1 MTRPGGGSGS
11 PSGSYVLYGVEASPY
26 TVKLRAALRYRR
38 LPCRWVCRFVQMYEP
53 LAHVRPQLTPVLQF
67 PDGELR
73 TDSTPVLEE
82 LESRHEDERSLLP
95 EHARDRF
102 LAWLIE
108 DMADE
113 WLSKCLFHY
122 RFGASEDG
130 DFAALWV
137 MDDARGDL
145 DAGEL
150 AAAVPAFR
158 ERQVERMGFLGCTPE
173 AAPLFEASYRRVL
186 DALETTVANGR
197 FLFGT
202 RPSVA
207 DLALFGQLKTLG
219 IDPTPMAV
227 MRARAPRTD
236 AWVRR
241 ADDLSGVEGEWEE
254 PGPAVAALLEMAREV
269 YWPFLRANAAGD
281 VDVMLAGH
289 RFRQPHFRY
298 QAKCYDRLAKLHAA
312 LEPGVREEIGLE

>member
-1 MTRPGGGSGS
+1 MTRP
-11 PSGSYVLYGVEASPY
+11 YVLYGVEASPY

-38 LPCRWVCRFVQMYEP
+38 LPYRWVCRFVQMYEP
-53 LAHVRPQLTPVLQF
+53 LAHLRPQLMPVLEF

-73 TDSTPVLEE
+73 TDSTPLLEE
-82 LESRHEDERSLLP
+82 LERRHGADRSLLP
-95 EHARDRF
+95 ARPRDRF

-113 WLSKCLFHY
+113 WLTKCLYHY
-122 RFGASEDG
+122 RFGAPEDAA
-130 DFAALWV
+130 FAALWV
-137 MDDARGDL
+137 MDDARGGL
-145 DAGEL
+145 DAEAL

-158 ERQVERMGFLGCTPE
+158 ERQVGRMGLVGCTPD
-173 AAPLFEASYRRVL
+173 AAPLLEASYLRVL
-186 DALETTVANGR
+186 DALETTAANGR

-207 DLALFGQLKTLG
+207 DLGLFGQLKTLG

-241 ADDLSGVEGEWEE
+241 ADDLSGVEGEWGE
-254 PGPAVAALLEMAREV
+254 PGPAVAALLEMAREI
-269 YWPFLRANAAGD
+269 YWPFLKANAAGD
-281 VDVMLAGH
+281 VDIVLAGC

-298 QAKCYDRLAKLHAA
+298 QAKCHDRLTKLYAA
-312 LEPGVREEIGLE
+312 LEPADREEIGLE

>member
-1 MTRPGGGSGS
+1 MTRADGEPGDGER
-11 PSGSYVLYGVEASPY
+11 PYILYGVEASPY

-38 LPCRWVCRFVQMYEP
+38 LPYRWVCRSVRMYEP
-53 LAHVRPQLTPVLQF
+53 LAHVRPQLMPVLRF
-67 PDGELR
+67 PDGGLR
-73 TDSTPVLEE
+73 TDSTPILEE
-82 LESRHEDERSLLP
+82 LEERHGACRSLLP
-95 EHARDRF
+95 ERPRDRF
-102 LAWLIE
+102 LARLIE

-113 WLSKCLFHY
+113 WLTKCLFFY
-122 RFGASEDG
+122 RFNTPEDG
-130 DFAALWV
+130 EFAARWV
-137 MDDARGDL
+137 MDDAQEDL
-145 DAGEL
+145 SAEQY
-150 AAAVPAFR
+150 AAAVAPFV
-158 ERQVERMGFLGCTPE
+158 ERQMGRMGLVGATPD
-173 AAPLFEASYRRVL
+173 AAPLLEASYLRIL
-186 DALETTVANGR
+186 DALEGTVANGR

-254 PGPAVAALLEMAREV
+254 PGPAVAALLGMAREI
-269 YWPFLRANAAGD
+269 YWPFLKANAAGD

-289 RFRQPHFRY
+289 RFRQPQFRY

-312 LEPGVREEIGLE
+312 LAPGEREEIGLE

>member
-1 MTRPGGGSGS
+1 MTGPGDKPGGR
-11 PSGSYVLYGVEASPY
+11 PYILYGVEASPY

-38 LPCRWVCRFVQMYEP
+38 LPYHWVCRLVQMYEP
-53 LAHVRPQLTPVLQF
+53 LAHVRPQLTPVLRF

-73 TDSTPVLEE
+73 TDSTPILEALEE
-82 LESRHEDERSLLP
+82 HHGPDRSLLP
-95 EHARDRF
+95 ERPQDRF

-113 WLSKCLFHY
+113 WLTKCLFFY
-122 RFGASEDG
+122 RFNAPEDG
-130 DFAALWV
+130 EFAARWV
-137 MDDARGDL
+137 MDDAQGHLSAD
-145 DAGEL
+145 EH
-150 AAAVPAFR
+150 AAAVPPFLD
-158 ERQVERMGFLGCTPE
+158 RQIGRMDLVGCTPE
-173 AAPLFEASYRRVL
+173 AAPLFEASYLRVL
-186 DALETTVANGR
+186 DALESTVANGR

-219 IDPTPMAV
+219 IDPTPMAL

-254 PGPAVAALLEMAREV
+254 PGPAVARLTEMAREV

-281 VDVMLAGH
+281 VDVRLAGH

-298 QAKCYDRLAKLHAA
+298 QAKCYDRLAKFHAA
-312 LEPGVREEIGLE
+312 LEPADKEEIGLE

>member
-1 MTRPGGGSGS
+1 MTRPEGDPGA
-11 PSGSYVLYGVEASPY
+11 GSYVLYGVEASPY

-38 LPCRWVCRFVQMYEP
+38 LRYRWVCRFVQMYEP

-67 PDGELR
+67 PDGDLR
-73 TDSTPVLEE
+73 TDSTPILEALEE
-82 LESRHEDERSLLP
+82 RHGAGRSLLP
-95 EHARDRF
+95 ECPRDRF
-102 LAWLIE
+102 LAWLVE

-113 WLSKCLFHY
+113 WLTKCLFFY
-122 RFGASEDG
+122 RFDTPEDG
-130 DFAALWV
+130 EFAARWV
-137 MDDARGDL
+137 MDDARADL
-145 DAGEL
+145 SAGEH
-150 AAAVPAFR
+150 AAAVPPFL
-158 ERQVERMGFLGCTPE
+158 ERQTGRMALVGCTPE
-173 AAPLFEASYRRVL
+173 AAPLLEASYLRVL

-219 IDPTPMAV
+219 ADPTPMAV

-254 PGPAVAALLEMAREV
+254 PGPAVAALADMAREI
-269 YWPFLRANAAGD
+269 YWPFLKANAAGD
-281 VDVMLAGH
+281 VDMLLAGH

-312 LEPGVREEIGLE
+312 LAPGVREEIGLE

>member
-1 MTRPGGGSGS
+1 MTPPGGEPGDG
-11 PSGSYVLYGVEASPY
+11 PYILYGVEASPY

-38 LPCRWVCRFVQMYEP
+38 LPYRWVCRFVQMYEP
-53 LAHVRPQLTPVLQF
+53 LAHVRPQLMPVLRF

-73 TDSTPVLEE
+73 TDSTPILEDLEE
-82 LESRHEDERSLLP
+82 RHGPDRSLLP
-95 EHARDRF
+95 ERPRDRF

-113 WLSKCLFHY
+113 WLTKSLYFY
-122 RFGASEDG
+122 RFSAPEDAE
-130 DFAALWV
+130 FAALWV

-145 DAGEL
+145 SAEEHAN
-150 AAAVPAFR
+150 AAPPFV
-158 ERQVERMGFLGCTPE
+158 ERQIGRMDLVGCAPE
-173 AAPLFEASYRRVL
+173 SAALFEASYLRVL
-186 DALETTVANGR
+186 DALESTVANGR

-207 DLALFGQLKTLG
+207 DLALFGQLKTLST
-219 IDPTPMAV
+219 DPTPMAV

-254 PGPAVAALLEMAREV
+254 PGPAVAALLQMAREI

-281 VDVMLAGH
+281 VDTMLAGC

-312 LEPGVREEIGLE
+312 LEPGEREEIGLE

>member
-1 MTRPGGGSGS
+1 MTGADAEPAGRP
-11 PSGSYVLYGVEASPY
+11 YVLYGVEASPY

-38 LPCRWVCRFVQMYEP
+38 LPYRWVCRFVQMYEP
-53 LAHVRPQLTPVLQF
+53 LAHVRPQLTPVLEF

-73 TDSTPVLEE
+73 TDSTPILEE
-82 LESRHEDERSLLP
+82 LEDRHGADRSLLP
-95 EHARDRF
+95 ERPRDRF

-113 WLSKCLFHY
+113 WLTKCLYFY
-122 RFGASEDG
+122 RFGTKEDAE
-130 DFAALWV
+130 FAALWV

-145 DAGEL
+145 SAADH
-150 AAAVPAFR
+150 AAAVPPFV
-158 ERQVERMGFLGCTPE
+158 ERQTGRKGLVGATPD
-173 AAPLFEASYRRVL
+173 AAPLFEASYLRVL
-186 DALETTVANGR
+186 DALEATVANGR

-219 IDPTPMAV
+219 IDPTPMGI

-241 ADDLSGVEGEWEE
+241 ADDLSGVDGDWEE
-254 PGPAVAALLEMAREV
+254 PGPGVAALLEMAREI
-269 YWPFLRANAAGD
+269 YWPFLKANAAGD
-281 VDVMLAGH
+281 VDMALAGY
-289 RFRQPHFRY
+289 RFRQPQFRY

-312 LEPGVREEIGLE
+312 LEPGEREEIGLE

>member
-73 TDSTPVLEE
+73 TDSTPILEE
-82 LESRHEDERSLLP
+82 LEQRHGADRSLLP
-95 EHARDRF
+95 ERPRDRF

-122 RFGASEDG
+122 RFGASEDA
-130 DFAALWV
+130 DFASLWV

-150 AAAVPAFR
+150 AAAVPPFR
-158 ERQVERMGFLGCTPE
+158 ERQLGRMDFLGCTTE
-173 AAPLFEASYRRVL
+173 AAPLIEASYLRIL

-281 VDVMLAGH
+281 VDVMLAGC

>member
-1 MTRPGGGSGS
+1 MTGSDAEPAGRP
-11 PSGSYVLYGVEASPY
+11 YVLYGVEASPY
-26 TVKLRAALRYRR
+26 TVKLRATLRYRR
-38 LPCRWVCRFVQMYEP
+38 LPYRWVCRFVQMYEP
-53 LAHVRPQLTPVLQF
+53 LAHVRPQLTPVLEF

-73 TDSTPVLEE
+73 TDSTPILEE
-82 LESRHEDERSLLP
+82 LEDRHGADRSLLP
-95 EHARDRF
+95 ERPRDRF

-113 WLSKCLFHY
+113 WLTKCLYFY
-122 RFGASEDG
+122 RFGSMEDAE
-130 DFAALWV
+130 FAALWV

-145 DAGEL
+145 SAADH
-150 AAAVPAFR
+150 AAAVPPFV
-158 ERQVERMGFLGCTPE
+158 ERQMGRKGLVGATPD
-173 AAPLFEASYRRVL
+173 AAPLFEASYLRVL
-186 DALETTVANGR
+186 DALESTVANGR

-219 IDPTPMAV
+219 IDPTPMGI

-241 ADDLSGVEGEWEE
+241 ADDLSGVEGAWEE
-254 PGPAVAALLEMAREV
+254 PGPGVAALAEMAREI
-269 YWPFLRANAAGD
+269 YWPFLKANAAGD
-281 VDVMLAGH
+281 VDMALAGY
-289 RFRQPHFRY
+289 RFRQPQFRY

-312 LEPGVREEIGLE
+312 LEPGEREEIGLE

>member
-1 MTRPGGGSGS
+1 MTGADAEPAGRP
-11 PSGSYVLYGVEASPY
+11 YVLYGVEASPY

-38 LPCRWVCRFVQMYEP
+38 LPYRWVCRFVQMYGP
-53 LAHVRPQLTPVLQF
+53 LAHVRPQLTPVLEF

-73 TDSTPVLEE
+73 TDSTPIVEE
-82 LESRHEDERSLLP
+82 LEDRHGADRSLLP
-95 EHARDRF
+95 ERPRDRF

-113 WLSKCLFHY
+113 WLTKCLYFY
-122 RFGASEDG
+122 RFGSMEDAE
-130 DFAALWV
+130 FAALWV

-145 DAGEL
+145 SAADH
-150 AAAVPAFR
+150 AAAVPPFV
-158 ERQVERMGFLGCTPE
+158 ERQTGRKGLVGATPD
-173 AAPLFEASYRRVL
+173 AAPLFEASYLRVL
-186 DALETTVANGR
+186 DALESTVANGR

-219 IDPTPMAV
+219 IDPTPMGI

-241 ADDLSGVEGEWEE
+241 ADDLSGVDGEWEE
-254 PGPAVAALLEMAREV
+254 PGPGVAALAEMAREI
-269 YWPFLRANAAGD
+269 YWPFLKANAAGD
-281 VDVMLAGH
+281 VDMALAGY
-289 RFRQPHFRY
+289 RFRQPQFRY

-312 LEPGVREEIGLE
+312 LEPGEREEIGLE

>member
-1 MTRPGGGSGS
+1 MTGTDGEPGGR
-11 PSGSYVLYGVEASPY
+11 PYILYGVEASPY

-53 LAHVRPQLTPVLQF
+53 LAHVRPQLTPVLEF
-67 PDGELR
+67 PNGELR
-73 TDSTPVLEE
+73 TDSTPILEE
-82 LESRHEDERSLLP
+82 LEGRHEDGRSLLP
-95 EHARDRF
+95 ERSRDRF

-122 RFGASEDG
+122 RFGASEDA

-137 MDDARGDL
+137 MDDARSDL

-150 AAAVPAFR
+150 AAAARPFR

-173 AAPLFEASYRRVL
+173 AAPLFEASYLRIL

-241 ADDLSGVEGEWEE
+241 ADDLSGVDGEWEE

-269 YWPFLRANAAGD
+269 YWPFLKANATGD
-281 VDVMLAGH
+281 VDVMLAGC

-298 QAKCYDRLAKLHAA
+298 QAKCYDRLVKLHAA

>member
-1 MTRPGGGSGS
+1 MTGFDDEPGAS
-11 PSGSYVLYGVEASPY
+11 PYILYGVEASPY

-38 LPCRWVCRFVQMYEP
+38 LPYRWVCRMVQMYEP
-53 LAHVRPQLTPVLQF
+53 LAHVRPQLTPVLRF

-73 TDSTPVLEE
+73 TDSTPILEE
-82 LESRHEDERSLLP
+82 LEERHGPGRSLLP
-95 EHARDRF
+95 EHPRDRF

-113 WLSKCLFHY
+113 WLTKSLFFY
-122 RFGASEDG
+122 RFNAPEDG
-130 DFAALWV
+130 AFASRWV
-137 MDDARGDL
+137 MDDARGGL
-145 DAGEL
+145 SAEEH
-150 AAAVPAFR
+150 AAAVPPFLA
-158 ERQVERMGFLGCTPE
+158 RQTGRMGLVGCTPE
-173 AAPLFEASYRRVL
+173 AAPLFEASYLRVL

-241 ADDLSGVEGEWEE
+241 ADDLSGVEGAWEE
-254 PGPAVAALLEMAREV
+254 PGPAVAALVEMAREI
-269 YWPFLRANAAGD
+269 YWPFLKANAAGD
-281 VDVMLAGH
+281 VDVMLAGC

-312 LEPGVREEIGLE
+312 LAPGAQEEIGLE

>member
-1 MTRPGGGSGS
+1 MTGPDAEPAGRP
-11 PSGSYVLYGVEASPY
+11 YVLYGVEASPY

-38 LPCRWVCRFVQMYEP
+38 LPYRWVCRFVQMYEP
-53 LAHVRPQLTPVLQF
+53 LAHVRPQLTPVLEF

-73 TDSTPVLEE
+73 TDSTPILEE
-82 LESRHEDERSLLP
+82 LEDRHGADRSLLP
-95 EHARDRF
+95 ERPRDCF

-113 WLSKCLFHY
+113 WLTKCLYFY
-122 RFGASEDG
+122 RFGTKEDAE
-130 DFAALWV
+130 FAALWV

-145 DAGEL
+145 SAADH
-150 AAAVPAFR
+150 AAAVSPFV
-158 ERQVERMGFLGCTPE
+158 ERQMGRKGLVGATPD
-173 AAPLFEASYRRVL
+173 AAPLFEASYLRVL
-186 DALETTVANGR
+186 DALEATVANGR

-219 IDPTPMAV
+219 IDPTPMGI

-241 ADDLSGVEGEWEE
+241 ADDLSGVDGEWEE
-254 PGPAVAALLEMAREV
+254 PGPGVAALVEMAREI
-269 YWPFLRANAAGD
+269 YWPFLKANAAGD
-281 VDVMLAGH
+281 VDMALAGY
-289 RFRQPHFRY
+289 RFRQPQFRY

-312 LEPGVREEIGLE
+312 LEPGEREEIGLE

>member
-1 MTRPGGGSGS
+1 MTRADGEPGGR
-11 PSGSYVLYGVEASPY
+11 PYILYGVEASPY

-38 LPCRWVCRFVQMYEP
+38 LPYRWVCRFVQMHEP
-53 LAHVRPQLTPVLQF
+53 LAHVRPQLTPVLEF
-67 PDGELR
+67 PDGGLR
-73 TDSTPVLEE
+73 TDSTPILEE
-82 LESRHEDERSLLP
+82 LEDRHGADRSLLP
-95 EHARDRF
+95 EGPRDRF

-113 WLSKCLFHY
+113 WLTKCLYHY
-122 RFGASEDG
+122 RFGATEDAE
-130 DFAALWV
+130 FAARWV

-145 DAGEL
+145 S
-150 AAAVPAFR
+150 AAEHAASVPPFV
-158 ERQVERMGFLGCTPE
+158 ERQMGRKGLVGAAPE
-173 AAPLFEASYRRVL
+173 AAPLFEASYLRVL
-186 DALETTVANGR
+186 DALEGTVANGR

-241 ADDLSGVEGEWEE
+241 ADDLSGIDGEWEE
-254 PGPAVAALLEMAREV
+254 PGPAVAALAEMAREI
-269 YWPFLRANAAGD
+269 YWPFLKANAAGD
-281 VDVMLAGH
+281 VDMALAGH
-289 RFRQPHFRY
+289 RFRQPQFRY

-312 LEPGVREEIGLE
+312 LEPGARGEIGLE

>member
-1 MTRPGGGSGS
+1 MTGTDGEPGGR
-11 PSGSYVLYGVEASPY
+11 PYILYGVEASPY

-53 LAHVRPQLTPVLQF
+53 LAHVRPQLTPVLEF
-67 PDGELR
+67 PNGELR
-73 TDSTPVLEE
+73 TDSTPILEE
-82 LESRHEDERSLLP
+82 LEGRHEDGRSLLP
-95 EHARDRF
+95 ERSRDRF

-122 RFGASEDG
+122 RFGASEDA

-150 AAAVPAFR
+150 AAAVRPFR
-158 ERQVERMGFLGCTPE
+158 ERQVERMDFLGCTPE
-173 AAPLFEASYRRVL
+173 AAPLFEASYLRIL

-241 ADDLSGVEGEWEE
+241 ADDLSGVDGEWEE

-269 YWPFLRANAAGD
+269 YWPFLKTNAAGD
-281 VDVMLAGH
+281 VDVMLGGR

-298 QAKCYDRLAKLHAA
+298 QAKCYDRLVKLHAA

>member
-73 TDSTPVLEE
+73 TDSTPILEE

-122 RFGASEDG
+122 RFGTSEDA

-145 DAGEL
+145 DAGEI

>member
-1 MTRPGGGSGS
+1 MTRADGEPGGS
-11 PSGSYVLYGVEASPY
+11 PYVLYGVEASPY

-38 LPCRWVCRFVQMYEP
+38 LPYRWVCRSVRMYEP
-53 LAHVRPQLTPVLQF
+53 LAHVRPQLMPVLRF

-73 TDSTPVLEE
+73 TDSTPILEALEE
-82 LESRHEDERSLLP
+82 RHGPGRSLLP
-95 EHARDRF
+95 ERPRDRF
-102 LAWLIE
+102 LARLIE

-113 WLSKCLFHY
+113 WLTKCLYYY
-122 RFGASEDG
+122 RFGAMEDAE
-130 DFAALWV
+130 FAALWV

-145 DAGEL
+145 SADDH
-150 AAAVPAFR
+150 AAAVAPFV
-158 ERQVERMGFLGCTPE
+158 ERQMARKGLVGCTPD
-173 AAPLFEASYRRVL
+173 AAPLFEASYLRVL

-241 ADDLSGVEGEWEE
+241 ADDLSGVDGEWEE
-254 PGPAVAALLEMAREV
+254 PGTAVALLVDMAREI
-269 YWPFLRANAAGD
+269 YWPFLKANAAGD
-281 VDVMLAGH
+281 VDIVLAGH

-312 LEPGVREEIGLE
+312 LEPGVRGEIGLE

>member
-1 MTRPGGGSGS
+1 MTGADAEPAGRP
-11 PSGSYVLYGVEASPY
+11 YVLYGVEASPY

-38 LPCRWVCRFVQMYEP
+38 LPYRWVCRFVQMYGP
-53 LAHVRPQLTPVLQF
+53 LAHVRPQLTPVLEF

-73 TDSTPVLEE
+73 TDSTPILEE
-82 LESRHEDERSLLP
+82 LEDRHGADRSLLP
-95 EHARDRF
+95 ERPRDRF

-113 WLSKCLFHY
+113 WLTKCLYFY
-122 RFGASEDG
+122 RFGSMEDAE
-130 DFAALWV
+130 FAALWV

-145 DAGEL
+145 SAADH
-150 AAAVPAFR
+150 AAAVPPFV
-158 ERQVERMGFLGCTPE
+158 ERQMRRKGLVGATPD
-173 AAPLFEASYRRVL
+173 AAPLFEASYLRVL
-186 DALETTVANGR
+186 DALESTVANGR

-219 IDPTPMAV
+219 IDPTPMGI

-254 PGPAVAALLEMAREV
+254 PGPAVAALLGMAREL
-269 YWPFLRANAAGD
+269 YWPFLKANAAGD
-281 VDVMLAGH
+281 VDMALAGY
-289 RFRQPHFRY
+289 RFRQPQFRY

-312 LEPGVREEIGLE
+312 LEPGEREEIGLE

>member
-1 MTRPGGGSGS
+1 MTGLDAESGGS
-11 PSGSYVLYGVEASPY
+11 PYILYGVEASPY

-38 LPCRWVCRFVQMYEP
+38 LPYRWVCRFVQMYEL
-53 LAHVRPQLTPVLQF
+53 LAHVRPQLTPALRF
-67 PDGELR
+67 PGGEIR
-73 TDSTPVLEE
+73 TDSTPILEE
-82 LESRHEDERSLLP
+82 LEERHGPDRSLLP
-95 EHARDRF
+95 ERPRDRF

-113 WLSKCLFHY
+113 WLAKSLFFY
-122 RFGASEDG
+122 RFNAPEDAE
-130 DFAALWV
+130 FAALWV

-145 DAGEL
+145 SAADH
-150 AAAVPAFR
+150 AAAVPVFL
-158 ERQVERMGFLGCTPE
+158 ERQIGRMGLVGCTPE
-173 AAPLFEASYRRVL
+173 AAPLLEASYLRVL

-197 FLFGT
+197 FLFGS

-227 MRARAPRTD
+227 MRTRAPRTD

-241 ADDLSGVEGEWEE
+241 ADDLSGVGGEWEE
-254 PGPAVAALLEMAREV
+254 PGPAVAALLEMARDT
-269 YWPFLRANAAGD
+269 YWPFLKANAAGD
-281 VDVMLAGH
+281 VDTVLAGY
-289 RFRQPHFRY
+289 RFRQPQFRY

>member
-1 MTRPGGGSGS
+1 MTGPDGEPGGS
-11 PSGSYVLYGVEASPY
+11 PYILYGVEASPY

-38 LPCRWVCRFVQMYEP
+38 LPCRWVCRLAQMYEP
-53 LAHVRPQLTPVLQF
+53 LADVRPQLTPVLEF

-73 TDSTPVLEE
+73 TDSTPILEVLEE
-82 LESRHEDERSLLP
+82 RHRDDRSLLP
-95 EHARDRF
+95 AHPRDRF

-113 WLSKCLFHY
+113 WLAKCLFHY
-122 RFGASEDG
+122 RFEAAEDA

-145 DAGEL
+145 SAAEL
-150 AAAVPAFR
+150 AAAVPPFR
-158 ERQVERMGFLGCTPE
+158 ERQIGRMGLVGCTPE
-173 AAPLFEASYRRVL
+173 AAPLIEASYLRVL

-241 ADDLSGVEGEWEE
+241 ADDLSGVEGAWEP
-254 PGPAVAALLEMAREV
+254 PGPAVAALQEMACEV
-269 YWPFLRANAAGD
+269 YWPFLKANAAGD
-281 VDVMLAGH
+281 VDVMLAGR

>member
-1 MTRPGGGSGS
+1 MTRPDSEAGER
-11 PSGSYVLYGVEASPY
+11 PYILYGVEASPY

-38 LPCRWVCRFVQMYEP
+38 LPYRWVCRFVQMYEP

-67 PDGELR
+67 PDGGLR
-73 TDSTPVLEE
+73 TDSTPILEE
-82 LESRHEDERSLLP
+82 LEKRHGPGRSLLP
-95 EHARDRF
+95 ERPRDRF

-113 WLSKCLFHY
+113 WLTKCLFFY
-122 RFGASEDG
+122 RFSAPQDG
-130 DFAALWV
+130 EFAALWV

-145 DAGEL
+145 SAEAH
-150 AAAVPAFR
+150 AAAVPPFL
-158 ERQVERMGFLGCTPE
+158 ERQIGRMALVGCTPQ
-173 AAPLFEASYRRVL
+173 AAALFEASYLRVL
-186 DALETTVANGR
+186 DALESTVANGR

-227 MRARAPRTD
+227 MRARAPRVD

-254 PGPAVAALLEMAREV
+254 PGPAAAALLDMAREI
-269 YWPFLRANAAGD
+269 YWPFLKANAAGD
-281 VDVMLAGH
+281 VDVLLAGH

-298 QAKCYDRLAKLHAA
+298 QAKCYDRLVKLRGA
-312 LEPGVREEIGLE
+312 LEPGAREEIGLE

>member
-1 MTRPGGGSGS
+1 MTGADAEPAGRP
-11 PSGSYVLYGVEASPY
+11 YVLYGVEASPY

-38 LPCRWVCRFVQMYEP
+38 LPYRWVCRFVQMYEP
-53 LAHVRPQLTPVLQF
+53 LAHVRPQLTPVLEF

-73 TDSTPVLEE
+73 TDSTPILEE
-82 LESRHEDERSLLP
+82 LEDRHGADRSLLP
-95 EHARDRF
+95 ERPRDRF

-113 WLSKCLFHY
+113 WLTKCLYFY
-122 RFGASEDG
+122 RFGTNEDAE
-130 DFAALWV
+130 FAALWV

-145 DAGEL
+145 SAADH
-150 AAAVPAFR
+150 AAAVRPFV
-158 ERQVERMGFLGCTPE
+158 ERQMGRKGLVGAIPD
-173 AAPLFEASYRRVL
+173 AAPLFGASYLRVL
-186 DALETTVANGR
+186 DALESTVANGR

-219 IDPTPMAV
+219 IDPTPMGI

-241 ADDLSGVEGEWEE
+241 ADDLSGVDGEWEE
-254 PGPAVAALLEMAREV
+254 PGPGVAALAEMAREI
-269 YWPFLRANAAGD
+269 YWPFLKANAAGD
-281 VDVMLAGH
+281 VDMALAGY
-289 RFRQPHFRY
+289 RFRQPQFRY

-312 LEPGVREEIGLE
+312 LEPGEREEIGLE